1 MLAPLVL
8 SLLLA
13 ATPDTPGAEARVD
26 PFGLPQEPPLAVTPL
41 EAEGHRP
48 AVRVGPVLDDA
59 ALEDAVRSGLPLRLR
74 FRVELWR
81 DRWIDAL
88 AGSETWIAVLLYDPL
103 EEVYLLRIQ
112 DANPVT
118 RRFRTYAQASAAAEA
133 VYRPSLVP
141 SGRGR
146 YYYRASLR
154 IESLS
159 LSDLDELRNWLRG
172 DLAPAVGGDASVPRA
187 IEDGMKRALI
197 RLLGLPA
204 RIYEARSRIFP
215 AR

>member
-8 SLLLA
+8 SILLA
-13 ATPDTPGAEARVD
+13 LPHGAAPAGARS
-26 PFGLPQEPPLAVTPL
+26 PPQQPPLVVAPL
-41 EAEGHRP
+41 AEEGHRP
-48 AVRVGPVLDDA
+48 AVRVGAVLDDA

-88 AGSETWIAVLLYDPL
+88 AGSQSWIAVLLYDPL
-103 EEVYLLRIQ
+103 EEVYLLRVQ
-112 DANPVT
+112 DEHPVT
-118 RRFRTYAQASAAAEA
+118 RRFRTYQQASAAAEA
-133 VYRPSLVP
+133 VYRPSLAP
-141 SGRGR
+141 SGSGR
-146 YYYRASLR
+146 FYYRASLR

-172 DLAPAVGGDASVPRA
+172 DLAPAVGGDESVPKA

-204 RIYEARSRIFP
+204 RIYEARSRVFT